1 MIRKDNVTGHLW
13 FNDESDDDN
22 QHDAIDI
29 TELFGCFD
37 WLGKGK
43 EPSESE
49 LLKLIRE
56 KQKWF
61 Q

>member
-22 QHDAIDI
+22 QHDAIDL
-29 TELFGCFD
+29 TELF
-37 WLGKGK
+37 GKGK
-43 EPSESE
+43 EPSEPE